1 MKKLPLLAFLLSG
14 CLLGYSQTKVPIV
27 KPTTAL
33 TTSVQPAALNMK
45 QLKLSSVFASHTQA
59 TASSWTN
66 PTKRITYPDGSALN
80 IQLLKNPSFGDQS
93 TNITPRISSPAPM
106 HGSPSGYFCT
116 SSTVTIS
123 ATTTNFLNAD
133 YSAQAS
139 HLYPG
144 AVYVFDNFFNGSYN
158 EETAPR
164 NPIVISTD
172 NPNINGSSYV
182 TVANPTMYTIRDA
195 IATLYGRFTNTNGTG
210 NLAYTSFESDN
221 SSDMNLK
228 ISAGGGGYGFTFSNV
243 FTTSNKSQHVY
254 MTIDARKS
262 MFTINVAPQQNGFF
276 TSQAEET
283 KQNLMVIGSVT
294 YGARVL
300 ANVDITFASA
310 SDANTFAAKYSGED
324 YTANVDLNWIQNNSS
339 VQSAI
344 NCYVV
349 GGPGSSTITFDK
361 SQLQSQLQS
370 ILSGVTYANARPI
383 SFQLYDLAGDIIG
396 SQSATD
402 QFNVQTCT
410 PVPQAAAPTN
420 LTNVYINGKCGND
433 GKDHDTHY
441 SYTLYNSAGNVA
453 ASYTNNGNSSE
464 YAAYAAFSDQLN
476 CVSSATLADFRNGG
490 RLHLHIT
497 PNGNDTWD
505 IQNFIINL
513 KFANSQSIPPM
524 SWGGIVIS
532 QNSKDYDF
540 SFDGGFQPH

>member
-1 MKKLPLLAFLLSG
+1 MKKLLILAIAFLG
-14 CLLGYSQTKVPIV
+14 FIPGYSQTKVPIV
-27 KPTTAL
+27 KPSTTL
-33 TTSVQPAALNMK
+33 TTTLQPAALNMK
-45 QLKLSSVFASHTQA
+45 QVKLSSAFALHTQA

-66 PTKRITYPDGSALN
+66 PSKRFTYPDGSAMN
-80 IQLLKNPSFGDQS
+80 IQLLKNPSFGGQS
-93 TNITPRISSPAPM
+93 TTVTPHVSAPAPL
-106 HGSPSGYFCT
+106 HGSPSGWACT
-116 SSTVTIS
+116 SSSVSIS

-144 AVYVFDNFFNGSYN
+144 AIYTFDNFFNGSYT

-182 TVANPTMYTIRDA
+182 TVSDPSMATIRNA

-210 NLAYTSFESDN
+210 NLSYNSFESDN

-228 ISAGGGGYGFTFSNV
+228 ISAGGSGYGFTFSNV
-243 FTTSNKSQHVY
+243 FQTSNQSQHVY
-254 MTIDARKS
+254 LTIDARKS
-262 MFTINVAPQQNGFF
+262 MFTINVAPQTNGFF
-276 TSQAEET
+276 TSQSQET

-294 YGARVL
+294 YGARIL
-300 ANVDITFASA
+300 ANLEITFATS
-310 SDANTFAAKYSGED
+310 SDANAFAAKYNGED
-324 YTANVDLNWIQNNSS
+324 YTANVDLNWLQNNSS
-339 VQSAI
+339 VQSSI

-361 SQLQSQLQS
+361 SQLQSQLTN
-370 ILSGVTYANARPI
+370 ILSNVTYANARPI
-383 SFQLYDLAGDIIG
+383 LFQLYDMAGDVIG

-410 PVPQAAAPTN
+410 PAAQAALPTN
-420 LTNVYINGKCGND
+420 LTNVYINGVCGSD

-441 SYTLYNSAGNVA
+441 TYTLYNSAGNVA
-453 ASYTNNGNSSE
+453 ATYTNNGNSSE
-464 YAAYAAFSDQLN
+464 YVAHGTFSDQLN
-476 CVSSATLADFRNGG
+476 CSSSATIADFKNGG
-490 RLHLHIT
+490 RVHLHIE

-505 IQNFIINL
+505 IQSFTIKLN
-513 KFANSQSIPPM
+513 FANSQPIAPM
-524 SWGGIVIS
+524 TWGGIVVS
-532 QNSKDYDF
+532 QNNKDYDF